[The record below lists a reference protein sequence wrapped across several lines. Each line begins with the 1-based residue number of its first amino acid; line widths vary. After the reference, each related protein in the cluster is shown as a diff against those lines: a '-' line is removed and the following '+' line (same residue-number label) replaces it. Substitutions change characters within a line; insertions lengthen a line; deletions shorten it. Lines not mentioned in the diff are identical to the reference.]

1 MITKSKELRN
11 DTNGET
17 WIKGIQC
24 GRATIQALQQHYGGD
39 VESDKRIKSAKH
51 TNEYIFYKVETF
63 FFEEYF
69 MTTKENYKVQEQYG
83 VPAYE
88 ADKVKIFLEGIK
100 IQTSQS
106 KWQ

>member
-1 MITKSKELRN
+1 MIQMATPGSRASNAEGRQYRRYSSTMVGMLSQTSGLSQPNIPMNIFSTKWRL
-11 DTNGET
+11 
-17 WIKGIQC
+17 
-24 GRATIQALQQHYGGD
+24 
-39 VESDKRIKSAKH
+39 
-51 TNEYIFYKVETF
+51 F

>member
-1 MITKSKELRN
+1 
-11 DTNGET
+11 
-17 WIKGIQC
+17 
-24 GRATIQALQQHYGGD
+24 
-39 VESDKRIKSAKH
+39 
-51 TNEYIFYKVETF
+51 
-63 FFEEYF
+63 